1 MNQLFALERI
11 NSRNECLIRKMLGFG
26 HIEKCCVVYEGRL
39 YGFGELAFGGVGVVI
54 LRMPSPSQMYL
65 PVTNLLFINRV
76 KLFTLWI
83 GRRSTESG

>member
-1 MNQLFALERI
+1 MNQFFALELI
-11 NSRNECLIRKMLGFG
+11 NSRNECLIRKMHGFG
-26 HIEKCCVVYEGRL
+26 HIEQCCVVYEGRL

-65 PVTNLLFINRV
+65 PATKYSLIE
-76 KLFTLWI
+76 LFTLWV